1 MIRRSTAAR
10 SVPAAQPL
18 RNPSPRV
25 ADYAPTPPRPHA
37 GQRKYSVSYLRPDGT
52 VAETRVVAPATAAFE
67 AAFGALGRGTI
78 LQSENGPVAVED
90 LLPGDRLR
98 LYDGRFVPLLWRG
111 MMTISPTPADTGLSA
126 PTLTRITAD
135 ALGIG
140 RPLQDLVLGPAAR
153 LQHCADSVT
162 QLTGKAAAYI
172 PARDFIDGNQ
182 FIALR
187 PAAAVDVYQ
196 LGFATHET
204 LLVNGIG
211 VESLHP
217 GTAFN
222 LGLRGETLAQ
232 YLSLFPHLARLED
245 IGLLKHPRLRLQDL
259 DMVS

>member
-1 MIRRSTAAR
+1 MTRRSNAVRTI
-10 SVPAAQPL
+10 PAGLPTSTLQG
-18 RNPSPRV
+18 V
-25 ADYAPTPPRPHA
+25 ADSATNLPRPIVRH
-37 GQRKYSVSYLRPDGT
+37 RKYSVTYLQPDGAI
-52 VAETRVVAPATAAFE
+52 VETSTLAPATAAFE
-67 AAFGALGRGTI
+67 EAFGALGRGTI
-78 LQSENGPVAVED
+78 LQSEDGPVAVED

-98 LYDGRFVPLLWRG
+98 LYDGSFVPLLWRG
-111 MMTISPTPADTGLSA
+111 MMTITPTQSDTGPSS

-153 LQHCADSVT
+153 LQHCASSVM

-172 PARDFIDGNQ
+172 PARDFVDGNQ

-232 YLSLFPHLARLED
+232 YLALFPHLRRLED
-245 IGLLKHPRLRLQDL
+245 IGLLRHPRLRLQDL
-259 DMVS
+259 DMVP